1 MKGHLREAFLLEDLK
16 DKITRVML
24 VYADLD
30 EQISQFQNESGINCL
45 KDCGQCCENPA
56 VETTV
61 LEMLP
66 LAFSLWRTDK
76 ALLGL
81 ESAEKTNRLGRCV
94 FYQPDPRVPG
104 NGRCGC
110 YSFRPLIC
118 RLFGFSAVPD
128 KNRRSVW
135 VTCPR
140 IKNEYAQTV
149 KKVQEKIDGV
159 FFIPIMNSYSTKILG
174 VNPSLGTGQFPIN
187 EAIAVAIETVGLV
200 LKYNKETTVS
210 KFE

>member
-1 MKGHLREAFLLEDLK
+1 M
-16 DKITRVML
+16 

-30 EQISQFQNESGINCL
+30 EQISQFQKESGINCL
-45 KDCGQCCENPA
+45 KGCGQCCENPA

-76 ALLGL
+76 ALFGL

-94 FYQPDPRVPG
+94 FYRPDPRVPG

-118 RLFGFSAVPD
+118 RLFGFSAVPN

-135 VTCPR
+135 VTCLR
-140 IKNEYAQTV
+140 IKKEYAQTV
-149 KKVQEKIDGV
+149 KKVQEKIDEG
-159 FFIPIMNSYSTKILG
+159 FFIPIMNSYSMRIFG
-174 VNPSLGTGQFPIN
+174 VDPSLGGRQLPIN
-187 EAIAVAIETVGLV
+187 GAIAAAIEKVGLV
-200 LKYNKETTVS
+200 LKYNKETIVS
-210 KFE
+210 KLE